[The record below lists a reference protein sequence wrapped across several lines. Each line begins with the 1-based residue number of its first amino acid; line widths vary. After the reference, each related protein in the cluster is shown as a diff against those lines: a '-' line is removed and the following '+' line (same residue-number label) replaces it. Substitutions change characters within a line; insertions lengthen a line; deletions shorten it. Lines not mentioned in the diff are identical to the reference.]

1 MLFTFMFV
9 LVDTGLQ
16 YLNIYINKWYIAQ
29 KDKAVKDQAKKDK
42 TSKSVIRRKVSIY
55 EGTNPSSPACSYFSC
70 NFVFFHIS
78 FLFFIVQ
85 VVALHSHK
93 RKVMTR
99 S

>member
-55 EGTNPSSPACSYFSC
+55 EGTNPSSPACSYFRAIL
-70 NFVFFHIS
+70 FFHIS

>member
-29 KDKAVKDQAKKDK
+29 KEKAVKDQAKKDK

-55 EGTNPSSPACSYFSC
+55 EGTIRHILPAPLFRAISALS
-70 NFVFFHIS
+70 NQLFVYLLYRSWLCI
-78 FLFFIVQ
+78 L
-85 VVALHSHK
+85 
-93 RKVMTR
+93 TR
-99 S
+99 ER